1 MRLRIARGT
10 QTQIPMRL
18 TSTFFAN
25 DRTVTNS
32 RTGDVHTINVALAR
46 GNPNTMK
53 LELPETLNLNQPMA
67 RFERTPQGIVYEVYD
82 LGTPGGNQIMAT
94 LEDGRRDNTTQMTI
108 SDPERATWW
117 RFI

>member
-1 MRLRIARGT
+1 MAEHIANSLSIEPDDFEMGW
-10 QTQIPMRL
+10 
-18 TSTFFAN
+18 FAQHG
-25 DRTVTNS
+25 S
-32 RTGDVHTINVALAR
+32 I

-82 LGTPGGNQIMAT
+82 LGTPGGNQIMAA